1 MADYRPNPDQQQQ
14 QNIDPAGSTQM
25 FRAFV
30 DEGAADR
37 GQPGAGQ
44 STAHGRAERESGSK
58 AGVIAGVVI
67 AVLVIVAAGYFLLG

>member
-30 DEGAADR
+30 DEGTADR
-37 GQPGAGQ
+37 RQPSGQG
-44 STAHGRAERESGSK
+44 TTYGRAQNESGSK

-67 AVLVIVAAGYFLLG
+67 AVLVVLAAAAYFLLG

>member
-1 MADYRPNPDQQQQ
+1 MADYRPNPDQQHQ

-30 DEGAADR
+30 DEGPADR
-37 GQPGAGQ
+37 GQPGGQ
-44 STAHGRAERESGSK
+44 AATYGRAERESGSK

-67 AVLVIVAAGYFLLG
+67 AVLVIAAVGYFLLG

>member
-1 MADYRPNPDQQQQ
+1 MADYRPNLDQQHQ

-37 GQPGAGQ
+37 GEPGGHGA
-44 STAHGRAERESGSK
+44 TYGRAERESGSK
-58 AGVIAGVVI
+58 VGMIAGVVI
-67 AVLVIVAAGYFLLG
+67 AVLVIAAVGYFLLG